1 MITVLHGA
9 EDRLVSVDNLDY
21 LERKLGTELDAK
33 PDTNLD
39 NNLDNKLGADLGAD
53 LARKQTYQLIRE
65 EAQGHFLIW
74 ERPDLV
80 RQAILQQL
88 AALVHAE
95 QEQAQSH

>member
-1 MITVLHGA
+1 
-9 EDRLVSVDNLDY
+9 
-21 LERKLGTELDAK
+21 KLGTELDAK
-33 PDTNLD
+33 PDTNLVT
-39 NNLDNKLGADLGAD
+39 NLGTNLDNKLGADLGAD